1 MKEGI
6 ALAIYT
12 TFVLGLFYTFWA
24 FFSQAPGPVL
34 RTVLTPDLKSGMP
47 HAVLIPAPVK
57 AIKCLL
63 SKINFANFPIL
74 SLRTSSESKNS
85 FFYA

>member
-1 MKEGI
+1 MKDGT
-6 ALAIYT
+6 ALFMSTIFLFG
-12 TFVLGLFYTFWA
+12 TFLTFWA

-47 HAVLIPAPVK
+47 HDVEIPAPVK

-63 SKINFANFPIL
+63 
-74 SLRTSSESKNS
+74 LRIRSATMAI
-85 FFYA
+85 F

>member
-1 MKEGI
+1 
-6 ALAIYT
+6 
-12 TFVLGLFYTFWA
+12 
-24 FFSQAPGPVL
+24 
-34 RTVLTPDLKSGMP
+34 MP

-63 SKINFANFPIL
+63 SKIIFASFPIL